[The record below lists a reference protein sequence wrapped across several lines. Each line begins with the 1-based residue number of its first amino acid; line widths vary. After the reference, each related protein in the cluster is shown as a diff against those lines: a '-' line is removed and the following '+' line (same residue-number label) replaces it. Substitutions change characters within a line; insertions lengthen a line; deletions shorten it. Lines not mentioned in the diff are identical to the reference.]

1 MTRCVPVTSLLRS
14 LVLVAVLGAG
24 LAACSSGAT
33 DLGAQDPSSQA
44 AASGGEPEATAA
56 SSGFSDSDMSAL
68 RPETDESRET
78 LWRLKGHTVQNQLR
92 R

>member
-1 MTRCVPVTSLLRS
+1 MTSLLRS

-24 LAACSSGAT
+24 LAACSSGA
-33 DLGAQDPSSQA
+33 QDPSSQA
-44 AASGGEPEATAA
+44 AASGGEPDAT
-56 SSGFSDSDMSAL
+56 STSTGFSDSDLKAL